1 MSMKKIF
8 TSMLLMA
15 AAVVASAQNFTVTA
29 FEGTRILKDGD
40 VVECGYTE
48 MPFFGQAWNP
58 EIEVLCN
65 KDLTLTVTANAPA
78 NQDVDFCGI
87 SGNCIPLTG
96 TPDTRSKAYKEGEN
110 VPMKLEVHT
119 GSVVTEPFNATLEI
133 TDGTET
139 VNITITFRP
148 EAQEELGIAAVAADG
163 VSVAVIGRTL
173 NFNTDSATDLTLYTI
188 SGQSAVS
195 RRVSGRGTLNL
206 TNLPAGVY
214 IYRAGKKTGKFIL
227 R

>member
-1 MSMKKIF
+1 MKKIF

-29 FEGTRILKDGD
+29 FDGTRTLKDGD
-40 VVECGYTE
+40 VVECGYE
-48 MPFFGQAWNP
+48 VGMFGMTWDP
-58 EIEVLCN
+58 KIDVTCN

-78 NQDVDFCGI
+78 GHDVKFCGI
-87 SGNCIPLTG
+87 SGFCASLEGIPE
-96 TPDTRSKAYKEGEN
+96 TRSKAYEAGKKI
-110 VPMKLEVHT
+110 PMQLDIQ
-119 GSVVTEPFNATLEI
+119 GSFVTEPFDATLEI

-139 VNITITFRP
+139 VNITVTFRP

-163 VSVAVIGRTL
+163 VSVAVTGRTL